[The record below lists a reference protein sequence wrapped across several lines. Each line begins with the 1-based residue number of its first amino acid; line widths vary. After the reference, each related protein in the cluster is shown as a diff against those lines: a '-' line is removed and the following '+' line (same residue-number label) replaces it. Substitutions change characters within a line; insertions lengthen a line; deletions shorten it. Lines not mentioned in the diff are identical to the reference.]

1 MTPAVSHSYAPEV
14 KVHVFITTCC
24 ICSSRYCGMLCTCL
38 PTAMGVITSYCTCLL
53 GIPHS
58 VLIMLLCIHP
68 HYFYSE
74 PEVFYVPVLR
84 AVDNVM
90 PPHLGSPCTM
100 QELELES
107 PIRDETGTP
116 VMGHALAGPM
126 PSSKVSWPCTGW
138 TYVVL

>member
-1 MTPAVSHSYAPEV
+1 MSTH
-14 KVHVFITTCC
+14 
-24 ICSSRYCGMLCTCL
+24 SSRCDYELLYLLTKISSFSFNYAL
-38 PTAMGVITSYCTCLL
+38 VYTPTL
-53 GIPHS
+53 
-58 VLIMLLCIHP
+58 
-68 HYFYSE
+68 YFYSE

-138 TYVVL
+138 THVVL